1 MDFAGHFIIFQFR
14 FTQPPSEKRMSIL
27 ERKKPEAD
35 ISRNYHLYMEV
46 GLVVTLL
53 LFIIAFKVDLRSSE
67 AVVITAVE
75 QEAVKMEEVEQTKQ
89 IEKPPPP
96 PRPPVPV
103 EVPNDQIV
111 EEGDFD
117 IDMEM
122 DLDAALDLPPPPPP
136 AEEEKEPE
144 VFIVVEKQPELV
156 GGLGNLQKTI
166 VYPEIARKA
175 GIEGR
180 VFVEFVVDERG
191 RVLNPRVIRGIGGG
205 CDEAALAAVAK
216 AKFKPGMQRGR
227 PVKVKYSLPIVFKLQ
242 S

>member
-1 MDFAGHFIIFQFR
+1 
-14 FTQPPSEKRMSIL
+14 MSIL

-35 ISRNYHLYMEV
+35 ISRNYQVYMEI
-46 GLVVTLL
+46 GMIVTLL
-53 LFIIAFKVDLRSSE
+53 VFIAAFKVQLKTGESFQ
-67 AVVITAVE
+67 IQAVE
-75 QEAVKMEEVEQTKQ
+75 QETVKMEEVEQTKQ

-103 EVPNDQIV
+103 EVPNDQVV
-111 EEGDFD
+111 EEGDLD
-117 IDMEM
+117 IDMEL
-122 DLDAALDLPPPPPP
+122 DLDAQLDLPPPPPP
-136 AEEEKEPE
+136 KEEEEPE
-144 VFIVVEKQPELV
+144 VFVVVEKQPELV

-205 CDEAALAAVAK
+205 CDEAALAAVQK